1 MAKATGVLDIYNKHL
16 YIRLEFYHFFLVS
29 QCNVLIPIH
38 VYKITFSKSLLSYT
52 PHTNLAKCLPLRTI
66 YTFLGLLP
74 SFGKC
79 QSTIWFCTSKQLLK
93 INLTGM
99 PLCLNENKSLTV
111 YFLIDYSF
119 SLKSRF
125 LFLRIFEGLSG
136 AIFSSSP
143 EGDPLPLVT
152 ASRFFLT
159 LW

>member
-16 YIRLEFYHFFLVS
+16 YIRLEFYHFLLVS

-38 VYKITFSKSLLSYT
+38 AYKITFSKFLLSYS
-52 PHTNLAKCLPLRTI
+52 PHTNLAKCLPLRTM

-79 QSTIWFCTSKQLLK
+79 QSTIWFCTSKNFPR
-93 INLTGM
+93 INFVTI
-99 PLCLNENKSLTV
+99 PLCLNENNSFTV

-136 AIFSSSP
+136 AIFSNSP
-143 EGDPLPLVT
+143 EGHPPYH
-152 ASRFFLT
+152 
-159 LW
+159 W